1 MQHFPTTISIRAI
14 LDETVVRELL
24 LRFESPRLARSS
36 APSSKSSGCLSPL
49 SARRGPFRKS
59 SFFPR
64 FSSASGVVSL
74 RSKFRGPLFDV
85 TKRSR
90 SSNRAENA
98 REAPFSPRF
107 SASIDFETRADDVL
121 DERVAISRLPARP
134 SSFDSRSRPFF
145 GKSSFFFEISHFRE
159 SFPLPKA
166 IFRCRESFSAFAKSR
181 NRFATPFS
189 PLTSSRTA
197 RAILNSVGHLIYR
210 SIVLGLPS
218 RRSFLRFR
226 NSNPSVRFNGSDVR
240 EF

>member
-1 MQHFPTTISIRAI
+1 MAFNWSIAFYFLVAFMQHFPTTISIRAI

-90 SSNRAENA
+90 SS
-98 REAPFSPRF
+98 
-107 SASIDFETRADDVL
+107 
-121 DERVAISRLPARP
+121 
-134 SSFDSRSRPFF
+134 
-145 GKSSFFFEISHFRE
+145 
-159 SFPLPKA
+159 
-166 IFRCRESFSAFAKSR
+166 KSR
-181 NRFATPFS
+181 KRPRS
-189 PLTSSRTA
+189 PVFPP
-197 RAILNSVGHLIYR
+197 ILGID
-210 SIVLGLPS
+210 
-218 RRSFLRFR
+218 RFR
-226 NSNPSVRFNGSDVR
+226 NARGRRSRRKSRYIASSCTPFLFR
-240 EF
+240 